1 MINMVKNKS
10 FEVLENTKDTFLK
23 DLIAY
28 QELIIKLPKNNP
40 IDFLFDNYVNN
51 NRDILNMERKLLKE
65 YSLFEEFYNYFDVD
79 DFILYD
85 ALSSSSGSTSKYN
98 NLEICIRSLYKITDD
113 KILSF
118 MNIKKDSKTIEM
130 IKKIISNPNLYV
142 SLIPEILKIIQL

>member
-1 MINMVKNKS
+1 
-10 FEVLENTKDTFLK
+10 
-23 DLIAY
+23 
-28 QELIIKLPKNNP
+28 
-40 IDFLFDNYVNN
+40 
-51 NRDILNMERKLLKE
+51 MERKLLKE

-118 MNIKKDSKTIEM
+118 MNIKKDSKTIET